1 MTARHRGV
9 ILRCDH
15 HEADGTCE
23 SVQQVP
29 EARTI
34 PEARSIARGVGWRY
48 RLRRIPDSEIPVAYY
63 RDLCPTCATADA
75 QQRALARELPGQAA
89 LDQETP

>member
-1 MTARHRGV
+1 MTTRHRGV

-15 HEADGTCE
+15 HQADGTCE

-48 RLRRIPDSEIPVAYY
+48 RRRPRTDGGYY
-63 RDLCPTCATADA
+63 VDLCPTCATRDA

>member
-15 HEADGTCE
+15 HQADGTCE

-34 PEARSIARGVGWRY
+34 PEASELRPWREPVRLGGRHY
-48 RLRRIPDSEIPVAYY
+48 RR
-63 RDLCPTCATADA
+63 
-75 QQRALARELPGQAA
+75 
-89 LDQETP
+89 